1 MVGVAQLLRDIH
13 TVADTEV
20 EGEDRA
26 DAELLDMAEPLL
38 LGQKDTA

>member
-1 MVGVAQLLRDIH
+1 MGVAQLLRDLH

-20 EGEDRA
+20 EGEA
-26 DAELLDMAEPLL
+26 WAVTELLDRAEPLL